1 MAGVTE
7 PHAKQP
13 IAVFDSGVGG
23 LTVLHECL
31 VSLPNEDFVYFGD
44 TARFPYGDRSPEQL
58 RAFSLELARGL
69 VDEGAKMIVVACN
82 SATAAALPDLRGELA
97 GLVPV
102 VGVVKPESRV
112 AAQVTNNDRVGLL
125 ATPATVASGAYER
138 ALAEA
143 APDSALT
150 AVPCPDLAPIIQAG
164 GEVDQAVVDVV
175 ESYCEPLKEADV
187 DTVILGCTHYPLV
200 RPVLQRALGRGV
212 RLVTSGQA
220 IADSVEAELRRV
232 GLDNDQD
239 RRGDYRFLCSGDPEL
254 FRRLGTRF
262 LQLPLGEVRHVE
274 VEVPN
279 AATVAV

>member
-1 MAGVTE
+1 
-7 PHAKQP
+7 
-13 IAVFDSGVGG
+13 
-23 LTVLHECL
+23 
-31 VSLPNEDFVYFGD
+31 
-44 TARFPYGDRSPEQL
+44 
-58 RAFSLELARGL
+58 
-69 VDEGAKMIVVACN
+69 MIVIACN
-82 SATAAALPDLRGELA
+82 SATAAALTDLRKELA

-125 ATPATVASGAYER
+125 ATPATIASGAYER

-143 APDSALT
+143 GPDTILT

-164 GEVDQAVVDVV
+164 REVDEALVDIV
-175 ESYCEPLKEADV
+175 EGYCEPLRDAGV

-232 GLDNDQD
+232 GLDNDAD
-239 RRGDYRFLCSGDPEL
+239 RRGNYRFLCSGDPEL

-262 LQLPLGEVRHVE
+262 LQLPLGEVRQVAVE
-274 VEVPN
+274 TPS